1 MKRTIITPLSVALWL
16 LAILMAV
23 PLKASAIESTP
34 IVTYYL
40 WVGDTQVTDENKDDV
55 LGDGTI
61 SFTPGIDGGTLTI
74 TTAQPAISGTSTALI
89 KCEDMNLTINAPNG
103 LELKHDQIGYGVA
116 VYTGSLTINGNL
128 SGGMV
133 NNEILVNNGDL
144 KVEGNIYFAHEQSC
158 GISVNGNVDIVGDVN
173 ISAKSHCI
181 EANTIKVKG
190 NLTVS
195 SHDRSLYPI
204 SSNSG
209 GLTVEGNVTGTN
221 KRCVIFTPH
230 GDVNIIGNVTL
241 KTTEGSA
248 VPLYCNN
255 VNIKGNVNIT
265 LENNGSGGISGTDI
279 TIDGDVKISGAYTAI
294 SASVVTMV
302 SGRWELDA
310 IVYAV
315 SCTSM
320 TIPDT
325 HEIIVP
331 AGGSFSQRGIVDAN
345 GHYVNYAYIGKK
357 GDTAPGIAIDATNFP
372 DEAFRNYLLSQNY
385 GLDGVITPQEMKNI
399 TEINVQASIKE
410 DEIDDDN
417 DKSRSLQGIRYPLKQ
432 NRVTANNQQPIKSL
446 QGIEFFTALKHL
458 NCFQNQLTTLDLS
471 SNTALETLICE
482 YNQLT
487 TLKLPE
493 STTLKTVSCYKNQLA
508 TLDVSKNTALE
519 SLYCNDNQLTTLT
532 LPESATLK
540 HLSCARNQ
548 LTSLDVTNYTALEI
562 FNCEKNQLTTLTLP
576 ESTALMI
583 LICDN
588 NQLTS
593 LELSNNTKLFYLTC
607 FSNQIKDAG
616 MDALVTSLPM
626 RQDGDN
632 TGLCAIDA
640 TDEHEGNVMTTKQV
654 EAAKQKG
661 WKVLY
666 WRSNDDNEWQEYAGT
681 APVPDGIRNARNGN
695 GDDDKLYNLQG
706 RRVERVA
713 KKGVFI
719 KNGKKVIRK

>member
-1 MKRTIITPLSVALWL
+1 M
-16 LAILMAV
+16 
-23 PLKASAIESTP
+23 
-34 IVTYYL
+34 
-40 WVGDTQVTDENKDDV
+40 
-55 LGDGTI
+55 
-61 SFTPGIDGGTLTI
+61 
-74 TTAQPAISGTSTALI
+74 
-89 KCEDMNLTINAPNG
+89 
-103 LELKHDQIGYGVA
+103 
-116 VYTGSLTINGNL
+116 
-128 SGGMV
+128 
-133 NNEILVNNGDL
+133 
-144 KVEGNIYFAHEQSC
+144 
-158 GISVNGNVDIVGDVN
+158 
-173 ISAKSHCI
+173 
-181 EANTIKVKG
+181 
-190 NLTVS
+190 S

-331 AGGSFSQRGIVDAN
+331 AGGSFYQRGIVDAN
-345 GHYVNYAYIGKK
+345 GHNVNYAYIGKK
-357 GDTAPGIAIDATNFP
+357 GDTAPGIAIDAENFP
-372 DEAFRNYLLSQNY
+372 DETFRNFLLSKSY
-385 GLDGVITPQEMKNI
+385 GQDGVITPQEIKNI

-410 DEIDDDN
+410 DEIDDGD
-417 DKSRSLQGIRYPLKQ
+417 DKSRALQGIRYSSKQ
-432 NRVTANNQQPIKSL
+432 NRVTASNQQPIKSL
-446 QGIEFFTALKHL
+446 QGIEFFTALQLL
-458 NCFQNQLTTLDLS
+458 NCSGNQLTELDLS
-471 SNTALETLICE
+471 NNTALKSLQCE
-482 YNQLT
+482 Y
-487 TLKLPE
+487 
-493 STTLKTVSCYKNQLA
+493 NQLA

-583 LICDN
+583 LICNN

-626 RQDGDN
+626 RKDGDN

-695 GDDDKLYNLQG
+695 GDDDKLNNRQG